1 MEADR
6 TTTPT
11 ILVVDDEVDICLAL
25 SDLLES
31 EGYQVETVQ
40 TGSEALHRVSPVHS
54 YSAVILD
61 LGLPD
66 LDGLIVLQRV
76 YGQDPTLPVVILTA
90 HGDQKENPHS
100 ATSCICPL
108 DQTL

>member
-1 MEADR
+1 TLYSNGVQYLHDSSQDSRLKDILAENEERKGRKMEALR

-31 EGYQVETVQ
+31 EGYRVETVQ
-40 TGSEALHRVSPVHS
+40 TGSEALRRVSPVHS

-66 LDGLIVLQRV
+66 LDGLIVLQRL
-76 YGQDPTLPVVILTA
+76 YG
-90 HGDQKENPHS
+90 
-100 ATSCICPL
+100 
-108 DQTL
+108 